1 MQRSIS
7 TWMACKPSDMAH
19 NQSRA
24 AIQFAFED
32 MRADIISLHSTLKHL
47 AMDAISNTPKHT
59 EHHQLAVRIL
69 EQLK

>member
-32 MRADIISLHSTLKHL
+32 MRADIISLHTTLQQFARDTVDGLHPDYSLHKR
-47 AMDAISNTPKHT
+47 
-59 EHHQLAVRIL
+59 AVEIL